1 MPGLETIFDRAG
13 IEQKIEELEKKS
25 SQADFWNDAS
35 EAQKVLKTLSDL
47 KGQIS
52 PITDLEKEIEDIKI
66 MCELVEDE
74 ESEEAKDLEKDLK
87 RVKKDFEKLETMS
100 YLSGEHD
107 SCSAIMEI
115 NSGAGGTEACDW
127 ADMLLRMYTRY
138 AERTGYKVEIMNFVP
153 GDVAGVKNIT
163 ILIEG
168 KNAYGYLRREAGVH
182 RLVRISPFDSNK
194 RRHTSFAAV
203 DVIPDLDDSVQVDI
217 NPDEIRIDTY
227 RSSGAGG
234 QHVNK
239 TDSAIRITHI
249 PTGIVVTCQNE
260 RSQHKNKDMAMKIL
274 YSRLYE
280 LEKKK
285 NDEMVQGL
293 RGDNGA
299 IEWGNQIRSYVFQP
313 YTMVKD
319 HRTGYEVGDIV
330 RIMNGEIDDFIET
343 DLKNLS

>member
-1 MPGLETIFDRAG
+1 MSWETIFDRCSV
-13 IEQKIEELEKKS
+13 EKEIEELEKLS
-25 SQADFWNDAS
+25 AEPDFWNDAG
-35 EAQKVLKTLSDL
+35 EAQKKLKVLSDL
-47 KGQIS
+47 KGQIA
-52 PITDLEKEIEDIKI
+52 PLDDLAKKLEDMKI
-66 MCELVEDE
+66 MCELIEDE
-74 ESEEAKDLEKDLK
+74 ESEDAQELEKDL
-87 RVKKDFEKLETMS
+87 RLAKKEYEKLETMS

-107 SCSAIMEI
+107 GCNAIMEI

-138 AERTGYKVEIMNFVP
+138 AERSGYKVEIMNFVP

-182 RLVRISPFDSNK
+182 RLVRISPFDANK

-203 DVIPDLDDSVQVDI
+203 DVIPDLDDTVVLDL
-217 NPDEIRIDTY
+217 NPDEIRVDTY

-239 TDSAIRITHI
+239 TDSAIRLTHI

-274 YSRLYE
+274 YS
-280 LEKKK
+280 
-285 NDEMVQGL
+285 
-293 RGDNGA
+293 
-299 IEWGNQIRSYVFQP
+299 
-313 YTMVKD
+313 
-319 HRTGYEVGDIV
+319 
-330 RIMNGEIDDFIET
+330 
-343 DLKNLS
+343 